1 MKVYLNSIS
10 TNWNTLTSQQENYLS
25 PHLIPNS
32 SIDLVNKSRK
42 STNTIPKTPNL
53 PQKDINGDESVR
65 RIIESETFNDN
76 VFEEMKIENLKT
88 KNNFLEWSIPF
99 WFQKEFLN
107 EREVWKI
114 NPSRP
119 NPEEKKISYTFI
131 FTLLCGAS
139 KCFMKAFKEVWK

>member
-32 SIDLVNKSRK
+32 SIDLVNISRK

-53 PQKDINGDESVR
+53 PQKDINGNESVR

-88 KNNFLEWSIPF
+88 KNNFLE
-99 WFQKEFLN
+99 
-107 EREVWKI
+107 
-114 NPSRP
+114 
-119 NPEEKKISYTFI
+119 
-131 FTLLCGAS
+131 
-139 KCFMKAFKEVWK
+139 

>member
-1 MKVYLNSIS
+1 
-10 TNWNTLTSQQENYLS
+10 
-25 PHLIPNS
+25 
-32 SIDLVNKSRK
+32 
-42 STNTIPKTPNL
+42 
-53 PQKDINGDESVR
+53 
-65 RIIESETFNDN
+65 
-76 VFEEMKIENLKT
+76 MKIENLKT